1 MEGWVESYWNRNSPA
16 HSPLVPQDGTDHQQC
31 QQQQQKH
38 WEDDGGSTCE
48 GANKHEQK
56 GIKCMFYWRDS
67 LWTVWLTTTGSGRI
81 HGSCCN
87 FTSVS
92 HPSHRTPGHTK
103 SQGYK
108 VCVYIPNPLFRHFV
122 LLFLLWR
129 TREVSD
135 MGGDKQ
141 DQPLQMSF
149 IIFIRNEIK
158 NLEPTSKFQILFLF
172 FQFHRLVKMSDSV
185 LTADLSDKR
194 TIKKK
199 TEGFFITL

>member
-1 MEGWVESYWNRNSPA
+1 MEGWVESYWNQDSPA

-38 WEDDGGSTCE
+38 WDNNGGSTCE

-56 GIKCMFYWRDS
+56 GIKCMFYWQDS
-67 LWTVWLTTTGSGRI
+67 LWTVWLTTTGRGSI
-81 HGSCCN
+81 HRSCCN

-108 VCVYIPNPLFRHFV
+108 VCVCTFQIPYIDISM

-135 MGGDKQ
+135 MGEDKQ

-149 IIFIRNEIK
+149 IIFIRNEMK
-158 NLEPTSKFQILFLF
+158 NLEPTSKF
-172 FQFHRLVKMSDSV
+172 
-185 LTADLSDKR
+185 
-194 TIKKK
+194 
-199 TEGFFITL
+199 